1 MNIYSASK
9 PLMKHLPL
17 VIALG
22 CACASPTSA
31 ASHARHVRRF
41 SRTVYL
47 AEIPLMTTYSNG
59 NSWTGWTSRW
69 TDWPLTVDRS
79 LGYLEGRQY
88 HVTWPDLRRTL
99 TEMGEGGMDGA
110 TFNMGK
116 YANPELIV
124 NALAR
129 GESLP
134 VMTVPDYPPGRRMDG
149 HAKPKE
155 DEPWFAPAFF
165 NRNGC
170 FFEGKPLVTSYWTFR
185 TTPKEIEER
194 RAYIRK
200 LHGDF
205 LLVLDTG
212 LFSTSDWK
220 AKLRSGE
227 GISAEDVNG
236 AKERMRRVLR
246 MADGCRL
253 SFYNSVTDVFDG
265 ERSFDADFFRQHVTP
280 IVQEV
285 YAEPEFKG
293 KLLAM
298 NIGMGHDNAYIGG
311 QRNSS
316 NGTKTLR
323 DSLAC
328 ALELDPD
335 FVTFFEWDE
344 WNENTGIRP
353 TLWNSFAARR
363 VVRAIKAAAEG
374 RSPEPPLKGDDV
386 AIPNV
391 ILSFRKTLALGDS
404 LRFELLSV
412 PDAAATGT
420 AELRLTLRDESGKWL
435 ATLPKVELDLTK
447 MDERR
452 VKWDSALA
460 GDACAI
466 VPELEVTWGGRTRTW
481 RDGLPF
487 AEVRPTAN
495 WDRKWVLMPLRDLI
509 DGATCSVEPAGS
521 RDGTVR
527 IRAKVD
533 SPQAIDRLEVTDGG
547 DIVYSMAGDERTA
560 FREDEDHYVFASM
573 NFCSVYTRK
582 GATMSIAGVSG
593 AEWMLG
599 TNRTHGFSRKLFPQ
613 AESTVDTYVR
623 VVKRE
628 ATNAVLKLD
637 WPDMGKFEMPLRK
650 VLENGVCSV
659 SGTNG
664 FCMGVHRFNRQ
675 AAFFSP
681 VNARRAESVADIV
694 PDLPVSVIGGHALTA
709 DGKIC
714 RAKPIV
720 VGARSGE
727 LQAISVWSEEQKKA
741 VTVKVDRA
749 RLPHLAYDVSGK
761 RTGTVAK
768 SGYGWAYNG
777 ILGGSTAVGTRRNR
791 GGDSRQHCCTDERN
805 GKPSRAPS
813 VTGEGREAEMHFDG
827 TGTYFVMPGGVIPT
841 TCAYRFSFEFRPED
855 PEREQE
861 LFGCGMPNLWGVIGY
876 LKIVDGGFVSGN
888 GLSLHEYGD
897 ALFRSKS
904 KVRKNAWNK
913 LEIVSDVD
921 ALEMFLN
928 GESAGK
934 VKLVQPGRSNSNCWF
949 GGRPKELFKG
959 SIRDIRIRHGW

>member
-1 MNIYSASK
+1 MNKAVVALVCVVLSAFAYAEA
-9 PLMKHLPL
+9 P
-17 VIALG
+17 
-22 CACASPTSA
+22 
-31 ASHARHVRRF
+31 RHVRRF
-41 SRTVYL
+41 HKTIYL
-47 AEIPLMTTYSNG
+47 AELPLNTTYGNG
-59 NSWTGWTSRW
+59 NTWTGWTGRW
-69 TDWPLTVDRS
+69 VDWPLMVDRS
-79 LGYLEGRQY
+79 IPYVEGIQY
-88 HVTWPDLRRTL
+88 RVTWPDLRRTL
-99 TEMGEGGMDGA
+99 TEMGLGGMDGA
-110 TFNMGK
+110 TFNVALRENGL
-116 YANPELIV
+116 LIAA
-124 NALAR
+124 ALAR
-129 GESLP
+129 GEKIP
-134 VMTVPDYPPGRRMDG
+134 VMTVPDYPPCKREDG
-149 HAKPKE
+149 YVTPDKE

-165 NRNGC
+165 NGNGL
-170 FFEGKPLVTSYWTFR
+170 FFEGKPLVTSFWTFR
-185 TTPKEIEER
+185 TNRKEIDER
-194 RAYIRK
+194 CAYIRK
-200 LHGDF
+200 KYGDF
-205 LLVLDTG
+205 WFVPDVN
-212 LFSTSDWK
+212 LFSPSSW
-220 AKLRSGE
+220 RVRIHSGE
-227 GISAEDVNG
+227 SISAADIEG
-236 AKERMRRVLR
+236 AKERLR
-246 MADGCRL
+246 TILRYADGARYCA
-253 SFYNSVTDVFDG
+253 YNAITEVFDG
-265 ERSFDADFFRQHVTP
+265 ERSFDASFFRRYVKP
-280 IVQEV
+280 RILEV

-293 KLLAM
+293 KFLAM
-298 NIGMGHDNAYIGG
+298 NVGMGHDNTYVGG
-311 QRNSS
+311 QIDSS

-335 FVTFFEWDE
+335 FITFFEWDE

-363 VVRAIKAAAEG
+363 IVRAMKAEAEG
-374 RSPEPPLKGDDV
+374 RPPEPPLTGDDT

-412 PDAAATGT
+412 PDAAAQGT
-420 AELRLTLRDESGKWL
+420 AELQLTLRDENGQIL

-466 VPELEVTWGGRTRTW
+466 VPELEITWNGRRRVW

-509 DGATCSVEPAGS
+509 DGAVCSVEPAGF
-521 RDGTVR
+521 RDGTTR
-527 IRAKVD
+527 IRVKAD
-533 SPQAIDRLEVTDGG
+533 SPQVIDRLEIVDGG

-560 FREDEDHYVFASM
+560 FREDEDHYVFSSM
-573 NFCSVYTRK
+573 NFCSVYTQK
-582 GATMSIAGVSG
+582 GATMSIEGVG
-593 AEWMLG
+593 DAEWMLG
-599 TNRTHGFSRKLFPQ
+599 TNRTHGLSRKLFPQ
-613 AESTVDTYVR
+613 AVCTVDTYVR
-623 VVKRE
+623 ILKRE

-637 WPDMGKFEMPLRK
+637 WPEIGKFEVRLKK
-650 VLENGVCSV
+650 VLENGVYSI

-675 AAFFSP
+675 AAFFAP

-694 PDLPVSVIGGHALTA
+694 PDLPVSVIGGHAITA

-714 RAKPIV
+714 RSKPIV

-727 LQAISVWSEEQKKA
+727 RQAITVWSEEQKKA
-741 VTVKVDRA
+741 VAVEIDKA
-749 RLPHLAYDVSGK
+749 RLPRLAYDVSGL
-761 RTGTVAK
+761 RTGTVAG

-791 GGDSRQHCCTDERN
+791 GGDSRQHCCTEERQ

-813 VTGEGREAEMHFDG
+813 VAGEGCRAEMHFDG

-841 TCAYRFSFEFRPED
+841 TCAYRFSFEFCPED
-855 PEREQE
+855 PAREQE
-861 LFGCGMPNLWGVIGY
+861 IFGCGFGNPTLWGVIGY
-876 LKIVDGGFVSGN
+876 LKIVDGGFVSGK

-897 ALFRSKS
+897 ALFRSKG
-904 KVRKNAWNK
+904 KVKKGEWNR

-921 ALEMFLN
+921 TLEMFLN

-934 VKLVQPGRSNSNCWF
+934 VRLLQPGRSNSNCWF

-959 SIRDIRIRHGW
+959 SIRDIRIRHGR